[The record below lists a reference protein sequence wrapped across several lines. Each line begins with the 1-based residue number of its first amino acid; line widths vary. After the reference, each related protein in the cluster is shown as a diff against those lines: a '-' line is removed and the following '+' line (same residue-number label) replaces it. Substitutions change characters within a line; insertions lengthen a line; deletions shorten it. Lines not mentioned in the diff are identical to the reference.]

1 MLPVNRASNREHTQ
15 QLKPMPKQKAK
26 RCRAQYR
33 PHVDPSISSQT
44 SHHFSPQ
51 PSKSSVRTTRL
62 EEQKGQKHLL
72 CVLQLERPQSEVIPQ
87 RSKPRHQRCYCTN
100 DWIICLSPVLLRALL
115 LLHSRVARN
124 VRGKT
129 QAELERALPNNKDV
143 EMVTTQLVSLA
154 CLVKHNCLEHKTK
167 ANLLLWM

>member
-1 MLPVNRASNREHTQ
+1 MNHASNREHTQ
-15 QLKPMPKQKAK
+15 QLKPMPKQNAK

-62 EEQKGQKHLL
+62 EEEEKGQKHLL
-72 CVLQLERPQSEVIPQ
+72 CVLQLERPQSEIIPQ

-100 DWIICLSPVLLRALL
+100 DWIIRLSPVLLRALL

-124 VRGKT
+124 VTRRNSD
-129 QAELERALPNNKDV
+129 RARASVAK
-143 EMVTTQLVSLA
+143 LVA
-154 CLVKHNCLEHKTK
+154 RT
-167 ANLLLWM
+167 WRW